1 MSYIK
6 HLMEQKVEAEIE
18 AEVNSGM
25 FSEGITKGDTV
36 KILPPTGKD
45 FENDRFG
52 VVTNVDGAYI
62 LVKRSISGVECEL
75 YPCELEVISKAEPA
89 TAEDS
94 ADLGYN

>member
-6 HLMEQKVEAEIE
+6 HLMDQKVEAEIE

-75 YPCELEVISKAEPA
+75 YPNELEVISKAEPA
-89 TAEDS
+89 E
-94 ADLGYN
+94 ADEAADRGYN

>member
-36 KILPPTGKD
+36 KILPPTGKEFD
-45 FENDRFG
+45 NDRFG

-62 LVKRSISGVECEL
+62 LVKRSISGVEVEL
-75 YPCELEVISKAEPA
+75 YPNELEVISKAE
-89 TAEDS
+89 S
-94 ADLGYN
+94 ADADEAAERGYN